1 MAGFE
6 YAAIVNRA
14 TKSFPR
20 PYHKPVFLYVIY
32 SSIILGK
39 AHAISGQVKTWAG
52 SGCCDSLIKVYHS
65 VRAHGLSL
73 T

>member
-14 TKSFPR
+14 TKSLPR

-39 AHAISGQVKTWAG
+39 AHAISGQMKT
-52 SGCCDSLIKVYHS
+52 SLGQDVVTPLLKFIT
-65 VRAHGLSL
+65 A
-73 T
+73 